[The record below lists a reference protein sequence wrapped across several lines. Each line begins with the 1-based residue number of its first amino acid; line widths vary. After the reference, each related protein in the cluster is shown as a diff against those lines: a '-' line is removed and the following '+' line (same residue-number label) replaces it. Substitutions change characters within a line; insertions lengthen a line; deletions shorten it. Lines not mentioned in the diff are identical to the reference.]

1 MLSHEELKRKAL
13 ANPETK
19 AEYEAQ
25 RPEFELLDKLL
36 EARKRAGLT
45 QGQVAE
51 KMGTKATAITRLES
65 ASRLH
70 SPKIETLRKYAEAV
84 GCRLNIELIPE

>member
-25 RPEFELLDKLL
+25 KPEFELLDKLL
-36 EARKRAGLT
+36 EARKCAGLT

-65 ASRLH
+65 ASLQH

>member
-1 MLSHEELKRKAL
+1 MLSHEELKRRAL
-13 ANPETK
+13 ANRETRT
-19 AEYEAQ
+19 EYEAQ
-25 RPEFELLDKLL
+25 KPDFELLDKLL

-65 ASRLH
+65 ASRRH
-70 SPKIETLRKYAEAV
+70 SPKIETLRRYADAV
-84 GCRLNIELIPE
+84 GCRLNIELIPD

>member
-13 ANPETK
+13 ENPETN

-65 ASRLH
+65 ASRRH

-84 GCRLNIELIPE
+84 GCRLNIELIPD